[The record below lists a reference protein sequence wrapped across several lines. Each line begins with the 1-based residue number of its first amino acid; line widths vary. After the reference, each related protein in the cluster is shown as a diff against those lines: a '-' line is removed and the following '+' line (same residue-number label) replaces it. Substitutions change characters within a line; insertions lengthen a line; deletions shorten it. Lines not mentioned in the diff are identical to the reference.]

1 MRGDDT
7 FQQVHLLLLFS
18 SSYKFIGSI
27 SWLLEVKNKL
37 LQIQRSLLTLML
49 YHKKLDQLG
58 FLSNLIL
65 AFFFF
70 LLLPLLRKTTKPV

>member
-37 LQIQRSLLTLML
+37 FTNSEISTDT
-49 YHKKLDQLG
+49 Y
-58 FLSNLIL
+58 
-65 AFFFF
+65 A
-70 LLLPLLRKTTKPV
+70 LPQKA